1 MKTLQCESGEQHHL
15 NQALTRMDAAQAVR
29 CQDGE

>member
-1 MKTLQCESGEQHHL
+1 MKTLQRESGEHHYL